1 MILPLSFKTKEKKQ
15 EKIKEAVQL
24 AMKIT
29 DEDIQNF
36 TLSGLLVFADKVI
49 DDNTDKYIRRMI
61 AMTKIGRLF
70 EQEKLEAVEAK
81 AKETTTEIAKKM
93 IILGEDSYEKIALL
107 TGLPLAEVTKLAGQ
121 MAS

>member
-1 MILPLSFKTKEKKQ
+1 MNLPLSFKTKEKKQ

-49 DDNTDKYIRRMI
+49 DKKTDQYVGRMI
-61 AMTKIGRLF
+61 AMTKIGRMF
-70 EQEKLEAVEAK
+70 EQEKIEAVEANK
-81 AKETTTEIAKKM
+81 KQIATKM
-93 IILGEDSYEKIALL
+93 LRLGEDSYEKIALL
-107 TGLPLAEVTKLAGQ
+107 TDLSLAEVTKLAGQ